1 MSTKIALI
9 TGANKGLGFESA
21 RLLGQKG
28 FRIYIGARDQAR
40 GEKAAETLKKEGLD
54 ARFLQ
59 LDVTSDASVN
69 DAAKKLAEQ
78 EKHLD
83 VLINNAG
90 IALLGKD
97 GKASVSTM
105 EVMKETYEVNVFG
118 PFRVTKAFLPLL
130 KNSKQASVV
139 MVSSGLGSVTLHADP
154 NSWMASV
161 EAIAYNSSKTALNGV
176 MIGFANEFK
185 AYGIKVNSVN
195 PGYNATDLN
204 DNKGTHPP
212 TYGAGLIVKAAHLD
226 SAGPTGTFVDEQ
238 QSCPW

>member
-1 MSTKIALI
+1 MDIKIALI

-21 RLLGQKG
+21 RILGQKG
-28 FRIYIGARDQAR
+28 FRVYIGARDKKR
-40 GEKAAETLKKEGLD
+40 GEEAAAALKKEGFD

-59 LDVTSDASVN
+59 LDVTSDSSVT
-69 DAAKKLAEQ
+69 DAAKQLAEQ

-90 IALLGKD
+90 IALLDRD
-97 GKASVSTM
+97 GKGSVSTI

-154 NSWMASV
+154 NSWMATV

-204 DNKGTHPP
+204 NNQGTYPP
-212 TYGAGLIVKAAHLD
+212 THGAGIIVKAAHLD
-226 SAGPTGTFVDEQ
+226 SAGPTGTFVDQ
-238 QSCPW
+238 DQSCPW